1 LPWNFRLPLPAA
13 THLSSSPEARE
24 PLTVLFE
31 PPPSLSFSLRLLPPF
46 PPATP
51 IFKLHFPHSLF
62 NCSLPTTFPNHWS
75 PFLFPDLSSTSLLYL
90 APNSLSSSPAASV
103 SWPNQGRR
111 SLTQETNPTG
121 SPFTFLSAEPSA
133 SLSWPTPTDHH
144 PICLPLSPAKTSHS
158 PLFPLPSAAHR
169 PFSSLNHPP
178 HSPFPSS
185 TSQDF
190 SLPHRQFPSSPSTR
204 TAATSPLSVIF
215 HLLQPSSPSQT
226 HSLSHGPPL
235 HLHHFLAVLPPPP
248 PLSPQLLPPEP
259 AANSPRHHS

>member
-1 LPWNFRLPLPAA
+1 MFFFKNREVAYKKSKGDHEKPKRPHSIFSTQKPPSPAFA
-13 THLSSSPEARE
+13 LEFSAPSPSRYSPFFVPRSQRA
-24 PLTVLFE
+24 PLFE

-190 SLPHRQFPSSPSTR
+190 SLPHLLLEERGVTR
-204 TAATSPLSVIF
+204 MV
-215 HLLQPSSPSQT
+215 
-226 HSLSHGPPL
+226 
-235 HLHHFLAVLPPPP
+235 
-248 PLSPQLLPPEP
+248 
-259 AANSPRHHS
+259 